1 MFLLS
6 FVVAIV
12 HFFGGGGCLLLDS
25 LKSSFENTTYK
36 PIKDV
41 IGVFMKMGASPTAS
55 PFDFWS
61 FLFSVVRMEPRALL
75 KLSSCCLLSHSTNL

>member
-12 HFFGGGGCLLLDS
+12 HLFGFCFGGFLLDS

-41 IGVFMKMGASPTAS
+41 RGVFMKMGAFPTAS
-55 PFDFWS
+55 PFDFRS
-61 FLFSVVRMEPRALL
+61 FLSFSGKVGTQGLAQTKHIL
-75 KLSSCCLLSHSTNL
+75 